1 MKLELLNEATIPPML
16 QSDDG
21 GNSNNSNQGELVK
34 VRRQPTEPGIALVQP
49 PMCDLRVSI
58 GIFDEVGHTFR
69 TPGNYQDE
77 KVNL

>member
-1 MKLELLNEATIPPML
+1 MKLDLLNETTIPLL

-34 VRRQPTEPGIALVQP
+34 VRRQTTEPGIALVQP
-49 PMCDLRVSI
+49 PMCDLSEST
-58 GIFDEVGHTFR
+58 GTFDEVGHAFR